1 MMSFSFEC
9 LLKLKL
15 HFIVCS
21 FHSFSIFFVAV
32 VQHMEEICN
41 KFHFFCVGFNAFIPP
56 KKHKKEKKAPTS
68 YDIYFIFS
76 FIFSWNQYFFAMLE
90 NNMLIFN
97 EYSQK
102 FRLRQ
107 QYLEIPFTKQFFFSF
122 ASCLVGFSL

>member
-56 KKHKKEKKAPTS
+56 KKHKKKKKLQRRMIFILYFLSFFRETNTS
-68 YDIYFIFS
+68 LLCWKIICSSLTNTVKSFAYDNSIWKFH
-76 FIFSWNQYFFAMLE
+76 
-90 NNMLIFN
+90 
-97 EYSQK
+97 SQNS
-102 FRLRQ
+102 
-107 QYLEIPFTKQFFFSF
+107 FFFSF